1 MTLLSIGSLWGVTKN
16 LEDTAEVIVTTKR
29 GDQTQYISLTPKNTF
44 LVTGYTINKDHPATD
59 FNSKG
64 DVPIIVFPEGY
75 TATIFSSYFKSSFRV
90 GHIHHIS
97 SKINNSPRENPTNQ
111 THNHQT

>member
-1 MTLLSIGSLWGVTKN
+1 MAILSIGSLWGITKN
-16 LEDTAEVIVTTKR
+16 LEDTAEVIVSTKR
-29 GDQTQYISLTPKNTF
+29 GDKTEYISLTPKNTF
-44 LVTGYTINKDHPATD
+44 LVTGYTINKNQPAKD

-75 TATIFSSYFKSSFRV
+75 TATIFSSYFKSTFRV

-97 SKINNSPRENPTNQ
+97 SKINNSPRENPNT
-111 THNHQT
+111 TTTPTTT